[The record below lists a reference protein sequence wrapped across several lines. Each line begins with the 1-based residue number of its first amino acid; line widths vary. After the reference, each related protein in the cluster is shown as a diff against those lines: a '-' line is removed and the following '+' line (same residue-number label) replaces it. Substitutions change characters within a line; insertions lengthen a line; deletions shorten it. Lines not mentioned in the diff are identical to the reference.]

1 MRCCC
6 CRQEVGTAA
15 EKGPTSERNRQD
27 RTMMSSGEVLP
38 NHSKSRRFADLDGS
52 EEGRRRQ
59 EGREIG
65 EFVWLVNSI
74 FFFRCWRGGLVR
86 AKRDGMFCPMPL
98 LGDASLPT
106 TQLGLAV
113 VLRVFFARAVHLS
126 RANERKGCE
135 TAQGVLMVKWF
146 LPRLSCRRGL
156 ASDRRIHGCCVKK
169 AVEGVGA
176 VKICG
181 I

>member
-38 NHSKSRRFADLDGS
+38 NHSKSRRVRRFGRFGRGPEKTRGTGDWSICMVGQFNLLFSVLEGGIS
-52 EEGRRRQ
+52 KGEEGWNVLSNAPPRRCKLAHHPTRP
-59 EGREIG
+59 GRG
-65 EFVWLVNSI
+65 V
-74 FFFRCWRGGLVR
+74 
-86 AKRDGMFCPMPL
+86 
-98 LGDASLPT
+98 ASL
-106 TQLGLAV
+106 
-113 VLRVFFARAVHLS
+113 FARAVHLS
-126 RANERKGCE
+126 RGNERKGCE

-169 AVEGVGA
+169 AVDGVGA